1 MRSLLKYLTI
11 VGLTCFLGTSLAAER
26 GTAKEAEAMVH
37 KAIDFT
43 KANGLEKTLNEIN
56 NPAGSLV
63 DRDLYIAVA
72 DQEGKALAH
81 GGNPRMIG
89 KDLSALK
96 DMNGKQI
103 YKEVIAVARAKGKG
117 WVDYTWPN
125 PVTQKLE
132 AKTTYLEK
140 FQDVIFVCG
149 AYK

>member
-1 MRSLLKYLTI
+1 M
-11 VGLTCFLGTSLAAER
+11 VGLAGCFGASLAAER
-26 GTAKEAEAMVH
+26 GTAQEAEAMVH

-43 KANGLEKTLNEIN
+43 KANGLEKTLNEVN
-56 NPAGSLV
+56 KPAGSLV

-89 KDLSALK
+89 KDLSSLT
-96 DMNGKQI
+96 DVNGKQI

-125 PVTQKLE
+125 PVTKQLE

-140 FQDVIFVCG
+140 FQDVIFLCG

>member
-1 MRSLLKYLTI
+1 MRSVFKYLSI
-11 VGLTCFLGTSLAAER
+11 LGLSCILGTSFAAER

-37 KAIDFT
+37 KAIDFV
-43 KANGLEKTLNEIN
+43 KANGLEKTLHEIN

-63 DRDLYIAVA
+63 DRDLYIAAA
-72 DQEGKALAH
+72 DLDGKALAH
-81 GGNPRMIG
+81 GSNPRIIG

-96 DMNGKQI
+96 DVNGKQI

-132 AKTTYLEK
+132 EKTAYLEK
-140 FQDVIFVCG
+140 FQDVIFLCG